1 VVVAA
6 VAEAAEAEVEA
17 SVGELAWLDDEASA
31 ASPQMRHIL
40 RDFASQADLPSCAH
54 ELASSRS
61 QSLPY
66 SASAAAISL
75 SQRASRCLWL
85 ELAGDIAAGMNM
97 EGGVGLRP

>member
-6 VAEAAEAEVEA
+6 AEAAEAEVEA

-54 ELASSRS
+54 ELASSRF
-61 QSLPY
+61 QLVPY
-66 SASAAAISL
+66 SA
-75 SQRASRCLWL
+75 
-85 ELAGDIAAGMNM
+85 
-97 EGGVGLRP
+97 